1 MTELLFLSEHVCYCL
16 VFVHFKKSEPLLHT
30 SPLLWNQMRSLLRLL
45 FFFFFF
51 CAQTVL
57 PVCSCRW
64 PPTCPPLPCVSH
76 LLHLP
81 SHLHAEV
88 RVINT
93 EITPTSNGWWLLD
106 ILTSLFVP
114 SSPVPPPKH
123 THTHIYIGTGTH
135 IDASCVTQMDV
146 SCCAAGCCGLFMK
159 IHGAISPRTEVAVLT
174 VRALKEP
181 WVFCTKALLFPV
193 IRNVLVV
200 QLGLCGWALGASADT
215 ERRLSALKCDKTW
228 LAAAIKVGSKNSFWM
243 SCLESSRWQKHFVGH
258 PLKSESVFLM
268 MLLFAKHI

>member
-64 PPTCPPLPCVSH
+64 PPACPPLPCVSH

-106 ILTSLFVP
+106 ILTSLFVL

-123 THTHIYIGTGTH
+123 THTHIYRHWDTH
-135 IDASCVTQMDV
+135 RRIVCDSDGCQLL
-146 SCCAAGCCGLFMK
+146 CCRMLWPLYEDSWGYFTKDGGGCTYCACLK
-159 IHGAISPRTEVAVLT
+159 
-174 VRALKEP
+174 RALG
-181 WVFCTKALLFPV
+181 LLYKGT
-193 IRNVLVV
+193 VV
-200 QLGLCGWALGASADT
+200 
-215 ERRLSALKCDKTW
+215 
-228 LAAAIKVGSKNSFWM
+228 
-243 SCLESSRWQKHFVGH
+243 SSD
-258 PLKSESVFLM
+258 S
-268 MLLFAKHI
+268 